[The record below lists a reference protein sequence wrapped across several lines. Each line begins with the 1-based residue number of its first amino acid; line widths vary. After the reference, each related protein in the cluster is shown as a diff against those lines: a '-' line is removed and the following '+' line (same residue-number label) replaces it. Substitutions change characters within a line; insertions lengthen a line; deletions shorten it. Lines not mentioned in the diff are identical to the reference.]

1 MEYIKYGSQVLL
13 QSNSLLNKTKLLFQ
27 NLLCDFK
34 VLQILIQLLYLQTKR
49 VIKHF
54 FLRLKY
60 FLQDEG
66 CFPCGGYA
74 LCYGFTILE
83 VHGYR
88 TDKAYDQT
96 DITELG
102 SPQPTRMPQSAAI
115 FETACLNS

>member
-1 MEYIKYGSQVLL
+1 MILKFYKFWYSFYIYKQKE
-13 QSNSLLNKTKLLFQ
+13 SLN
-27 NLLCDFK
+27 
-34 VLQILIQLLYLQTKR
+34 I
-49 VIKHF
+49 F
-54 FLRLKY
+54 FCA

-115 FETACLNS
+115 LRWNSMSELLNRLTGN

>member
-1 MEYIKYGSQVLL
+1 MILKFYKFWYGFYIY
-13 QSNSLLNKTKLLFQ
+13 
-27 NLLCDFK
+27 
-34 VLQILIQLLYLQTKR
+34 
-49 VIKHF
+49 KHF
-54 FLRLKY
+54 FSRLKY

-115 FETACLNS
+115 LRWNSMSELLNRLTGN